1 MTRAPTPRHLPLLL
15 LLAFVLGGCMTGSHG
30 RKTENLDKSLRVFNQ
45 QFESKMID
53 NILPLVH
60 KEAREAFALESLEFR
75 ERVTFYETTPIDF
88 RYYRDDQEMKTT
100 ADGPEEGYNRA
111 IAKIRYR
118 FVTLP
123 GNQLRTLVLDQEWV
137 YEDETWFV
145 KPQIKPFLH

>member
-1 MTRAPTPRHLPLLL
+1 MTRAPSPRRLPLLL
-15 LLAFVLGGCMTGSHG
+15 MFAFVLGGCMTGSHG
-30 RKTENLDKSLRVFNQ
+30 QKTETLQKSLRVFNQ
-45 QFESKMID
+45 QFESKMTD

-75 ERVTFYETTPIDF
+75 ERVTFYESTPIDF
-88 RYYRDDQEMKTT
+88 RYYKDDQELKTT

-137 YEDETWFV
+137 YEDENWFV
-145 KPQIKPFLH
+145 KPQIKPFLN